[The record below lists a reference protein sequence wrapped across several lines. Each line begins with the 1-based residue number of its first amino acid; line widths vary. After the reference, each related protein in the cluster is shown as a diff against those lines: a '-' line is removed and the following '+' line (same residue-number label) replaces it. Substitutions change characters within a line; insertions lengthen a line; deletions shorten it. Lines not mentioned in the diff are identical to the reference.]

1 MVEFILFHK
10 YLWCNMFTISI
21 YEQLGSLH
29 GCLTPKSERT
39 EEEDSMKMRYGRK
52 IALILSLALLLP
64 FLLDQNVADALAAAS
79 PTFTESKFE
88 IIGVGSTH
96 QLEIKD
102 KISGSTYKWS
112 SSNKKVA
119 KVSSKGLV
127 TAVSKGTATIKCV
140 ITLPTK
146 KTKTLSSKITVT
158 VPADEVKINNAVE
171 VNGAHILLVG
181 EKFDFNRD
189 IVPAGSSY
197 ITYWST
203 GGGDESCI
211 RIDDTEAGTVT
222 ALKPGKV
229 ILKAT
234 AAKTTNKDELKKS
247 FINDAIIIEVKN
259 PTATVNSAD
268 IIGSTEIRVVFDSPV
283 DPATVIGTN
292 NSLLNSIEITLRKN
306 SKGVLAKDPGALK
319 ASLSADGKILTI
331 TSQNMLDGEYGI
343 NVSSKIKTT
352 GGVAIEEY
360 YRQVTFVDTM
370 GPTIKTV
377 VLDDSGLIATIQFSE
392 AVDFT
397 NLKVSNATLLGSGNA
412 DPSTLSKLNNR
423 LNYVASTDKKS
434 LTINLSGIAS
444 ADYGKPFLVTFSGIK
459 DLAGNT
465 PPAYTLSATIV
476 TDTSPKPQARPFM
489 AVRTSYNTLTV
500 TFDRAIQQ
508 PGFVM
513 INNGSMILGVVDST
527 DNKKVNYTFSD
538 AEAALTGIQPV
549 SVINWSG
556 YNVAT
561 TDTFASQPYR
571 FPGIDFTADRTSPVL
586 LNYNFDQETNIMTLA
601 YNEAVTLAASNG
613 IFSSNLRT
621 VTDEI
626 FSGTNITYTKL
637 DSPDN
642 KDIRLLIGNMTLLGS
657 YTFSIDYGFVVD
669 NFRNY
674 NLRVDN
680 ITLSN
685 TGGSAAELPGPY
697 LITQSTTNLSQIYVE
712 FANMLDVPSATNI
725 TNYNIPGVTIL
736 SAAITKN
743 NKTNGATV
751 VLTVADG
758 SIDITL
764 ERPITIKGVKGYNG
778 SYSEM
783 ETFPAQMVELKD
795 NKKPTLLGNPEY
807 DRQALNVIKLNFSEE
822 MKGTLSVRVT
832 QMGTTPIEIP
842 NVVTMSGKT
851 VTLTLGF
858 IPNTGSLLRI
868 DILGNN
874 LTDVSG
880 NQVAMSPQYSVY
892 VTHN

>member
-1 MVEFILFHK
+1 
-10 YLWCNMFTISI
+10 
-21 YEQLGSLH
+21 
-29 GCLTPKSERT
+29 
-39 EEEDSMKMRYGRK
+39 MKMRYGRK

-64 FLLDQNVADALAAAS
+64 FLLDQNVAQALAAAT

-88 IIGVGSTH
+88 IVGEGSTH

-102 KISGSTYKWS
+102 KVTGSKYKWS
-112 SSNKKVA
+112 SSDKKVA

-127 TAVSKGTATIKCV
+127 TAVTKGTTTIKCV

-146 KTKTLSSKITVT
+146 KTKTITSKVTVT

-181 EKFDFNRD
+181 EKFDYNRD

-197 ITYWST
+197 ITYWSI

-211 RIDDTEAGTVT
+211 RIDDSAAGTVT

-234 AAKTTNKDELKKS
+234 AAKTTNNDDLKKS
-247 FINDAIIIEVKN
+247 IINDAIIIEVKN
-259 PTATVNSAD
+259 PTATVNSAE

-306 SKGVLAKDPGALK
+306 TKGVLAKDPGTLK
-319 ASLSADGKILTI
+319 ASLSTDGKILTI

-360 YRQVTFVDTM
+360 YKQANFVDTM
-370 GPTIKTV
+370 GPTIKSV
-377 VLDDSGLIATIQFSE
+377 VLDDSGLIASILFSE
-392 AVDFT
+392 AVDVT
-397 NLKVSNATLLGSGNA
+397 NLKVSNATLLTSGNA
-412 DPSTLSKLNNR
+412 DPTTISKLNNR
-423 LNYVASTDKKS
+423 LNYVLSTDKKS

-444 ADYGKPFLVTFSGIK
+444 TDYGKPFLVTFSGIK

-465 PPAYTLSATIV
+465 PPSFTLSATIV

-489 AVRTSYNTLTV
+489 AVRTSYNTLTI
-500 TFDRAIQQ
+500 TFDRAIKQ

-513 INNGSMILGVVDST
+513 INNGNMILGVVDST

-538 AEAALTGIQPV
+538 AEAAALTGILPV

-556 YNVAT
+556 YNVAP
-561 TDTFASQPYR
+561 TDTLANQPYK
-571 FPGIDFTADRTSPVL
+571 FPGINFTADRTSPVL
-586 LNYNFDQETNIMTLA
+586 LNYNFDPETNILTLA
-601 YNEAVTLAASNG
+601 YNETVTLTSASG
-613 IFSSNLRT
+613 IFSSTLRT
-621 VTDEI
+621 ATDEI

-637 DSPDN
+637 ESTDN
-642 KDIRLLIGNMTLLGS
+642 KVIKLLMGNMTLLGS
-657 YTFSIDYGFVVD
+657 YTFSIDYAFVAD

-674 NLRVDN
+674 SLRVDN

-685 TGGSAAELPGPY
+685 TGGTAAELPGPY
-697 LITQSTTNLSQIYVE
+697 LISQSTTNLSQIYVE
-712 FANMLDVPSATNI
+712 FANMLDVASATNI
-725 TNYNIPGVTIL
+725 ANYNIPGVTIL

-764 ERPITIKGVKGYNG
+764 ERPMTIKGVKGYNG

-783 ETFPAQMVELKD
+783 ETFPTQMIELKD

-807 DRQALNVIKLNFSEE
+807 DKQALNVIKLNFNEE
-822 MKGTLSVRVT
+822 MKGTLTARVT
-832 QMGTTPIEIP
+832 QVGTNPIEIP
-842 NVVTMSGKT
+842 NIVAINGKT

-858 IPNTGSLLRI
+858 IPNSGSLLRI
-868 DILGNN
+868 DILSNG
-874 LTDVSG
+874 LTDISG
-880 NQVAMSPQYSVY
+880 NQTTMSPQYNVY
-892 VTHN
+892 VTYN